1 MSFKVERVMLVDD
14 NEIDNFVTRRIMEG
28 IDFAEDVIVMT
39 SGKGALDFI
48 TENKDDIDALPD
60 IIFLDL
66 NMPIVDGFLFLYEFD
81 DFSDDVKEKCNIVVL
96 SSVIEQ
102 STIDK
107 ILKNE
112 YVFDFIPKPI
122 TEDALH
128 KLAEELTVGD

>member
-14 NEIDNFVTRRIMEG
+14 NEIDNFVTRRVMEG
-28 IDFAEDVIVMT
+28 VDFAEDVVVMT

-48 TENKDDIDALPD
+48 EENKNSIENLPD

-81 DFSDDVKEKCNIVVL
+81 DFSDAIKEKCNIVVL

-102 STIDK
+102 TTIDK

-122 TEDALH
+122 TEDALN
-128 KLAEELTVGD
+128 KLAESFSIET

>member
-1 MSFKVERVMLVDD
+1 MSFKVGRVMLVDD
-14 NEIDNFVTRRIMEG
+14 NEIDNFVTRRVMEG
-28 IDFAEDVIVMT
+28 VDFAEDVIVMT
-39 SGKGALDFI
+39 SGKGALDYI
-48 TENKDDIDALPD
+48 SENKDALDNLPD

-81 DFSDDVKEKCNIVVL
+81 DFDQKIKDKCNIVVL

-102 STIDK
+102 TTIDK

-122 TEDALH
+122 NEDALN
-128 KLAEELTVGD
+128 KLAEEL

>member
-1 MSFKVERVMLVDD
+1 MLVDD
-14 NEIDNFVTRRIMEG
+14 NEIDNFVTRRVMEG
-28 IDFAEDVIVMT
+28 IDFSDDVVVMT
-39 SGKGALDFI
+39 SGKGALDYI
-48 TENKDDIDALPD
+48 SENKDSVENLPD

-81 DFSDDVKEKCNIVVL
+81 DFSDQVKEKCNIVVL

-102 STIDK
+102 TTIDK

-122 TEDALH
+122 TEDALN
-128 KLAEELTVGD
+128 KLAEGLRVQ